1 MPEQLPKVEESTKF
15 NFVTSI
21 WIVPFIALIIA
32 GWLAYQYFS
41 ELGPEI
47 RIVFPSNQGLKAGQ
61 SQIKYKDVPVG
72 TITKITLQEDGEG
85 VVVIARMDK
94 VAEPYL
100 NEDTRFW
107 IVKPELGISGVTGL
121 DTLISGNYIGITG
134 RKGGKFK
141 NSFVGLDHAYRSE
154 MKGEYYVLR
163 SLRGDSSIKQ
173 GTPVYLKNIRVGRVE
188 YVMLGLDDIFVDVI
202 IFIDKQYIPYVHTDS
217 KFWVR
222 STLDAELVNGALDV
236 TLAPFI
242 DLLQGAIEFSSS
254 GYDTNQT
261 VPSSF
266 KFLLH
271 RNKNVVNTK
280 KIGHAQKE
288 IELFMLNTEDSIAK
302 LKIGSPVKYDGFK
315 IGSVIE
321 ITLSYDKKTH
331 KMKGKVIT
339 EIDTSVFDDLSDA
352 NDTGKENLHH
362 AVTEGLRARI
372 DTIDPITGRLYVNLL
387 FTDNDGN
394 KTIEKLN
401 GQYAVIPTVRSVN
414 GDMMAGFS
422 KIMDKINRL
431 PIEELVA
438 SLNKVVKES
447 EKPVANANVVLEEL
461 KETVKNLNALTS
473 KKTFAAMPDEVD
485 KALKE
490 LTRTLKTTKKVVKGY
505 GNNSLL
511 NRQISETLKT
521 VNKTSEEMREFLK
534 MLNRKPNSLIFGDK

>member
-107 IVKPELGISGVTGL
+107 IVKPELGISGITGL

-134 RKGGKFK
+134 RKGGELKK
-141 NSFVGLDHAYRSE
+141 SFVGLDHAYRSE

-188 YVMLGLDDIFVDVI
+188 YVMLGLNDIFVDVI
-202 IFIDKQYIPYVHTDS
+202 IFIDKQYTPYVHTDS

-254 GYDTNQT
+254 GYDANQT

-288 IELFMLNTEDSIAK
+288 IELFMLNTEESIAK

-401 GQYAVIPTVRSVN
+401 GQYAVIPTVR
-414 GDMMAGFS
+414 
-422 KIMDKINRL
+422 
-431 PIEELVA
+431 
-438 SLNKVVKES
+438 
-447 EKPVANANVVLEEL
+447 
-461 KETVKNLNALTS
+461 
-473 KKTFAAMPDEVD
+473 
-485 KALKE
+485 
-490 LTRTLKTTKKVVKGY
+490 
-505 GNNSLL
+505 
-511 NRQISETLKT
+511 
-521 VNKTSEEMREFLK
+521 
-534 MLNRKPNSLIFGDK
+534 

>member
-1 MPEQLPKVEESTKF
+1 MAEQLPQVEESTKF
-15 NFVTSI
+15 NFFTSI

-32 GWLAYQYFS
+32 GWLAYQYYS

-47 RIVFPSNQGLKAGQ
+47 RIVFPNNQGLKAGQ

-72 TITKITLQEDGEG
+72 TVTKITLQEDGEG

-100 NEDTRFW
+100 NEDTKFW
-107 IVKPELGISGVTGL
+107 IVKPELGISGVSGL

-134 RKGGKFK
+134 RKGGKFQK
-141 NSFVGLDHAYRSE
+141 RFIGLDHAYRSE

-163 SLRGDSSIKQ
+163 SPRGDSSVKQ
-173 GTPVYLKNIRVGRVE
+173 GTPIYLKNIRVGRVE
-188 YVMLGLDDIFVDVI
+188 YVLLGLDDIFVDVI
-202 IFIDKQYIPYVHTDS
+202 IFVDKQYTPYVHTDS

-236 TLAPFI
+236 TLAPFS
-242 DLLQGAIEFSSS
+242 DLLQGAIEFSSH
-254 GYDTNQT
+254 GYDTNHT
-261 VPSSF
+261 VPSDF

-271 RNKNVVNTK
+271 RNKNAVNTK

-288 IELFMLNTEDSIAK
+288 IELFMLNTEESIAK
-302 LKIGSPVKYDGFK
+302 LKIGSPVRYDGFK

-321 ITLSYDKKTH
+321 ITLSYDKQTH

-352 NDTGKENLHH
+352 NDTGKENLYR

-372 DTIDPITGRLYVNLL
+372 DTIDPVTGRLYVNLL
-387 FTDNDGN
+387 FTDKDGN
-394 KTIEKLN
+394 KTIEKVN
-401 GQYAVIPTVRSVN
+401 GQYAIIPTVRSVN
-414 GDMMAGFS
+414 GDMMTGLS
-422 KIMDKINRL
+422 KIMNKINRL

-447 EKPVANANVVLEEL
+447 EKPVANANAVLEEL
-461 KETVKNLNALTS
+461 KETVRNLNALTS
-473 KKTFAAMPDEVD
+473 KKTFASMPDEVD

-490 LTRTLKTTKKVVKGY
+490 LTRTLKTTKKVVRGY

-511 NRQISETLKT
+511 SRQIAETLKT
-521 VNKTSEEMREFLK
+521 VNRTSEEMREFLK

>member
-1 MPEQLPKVEESTKF
+1 MPEHIPQIEESTKF
-15 NFVTSI
+15 NFFTSI

-32 GWLAYQYFS
+32 GWLAYQYYA

-47 RIVFPSNQGLKAGQ
+47 KIIFPSNQGLKAGQ

-72 TITKITLQEDGEG
+72 TVTKITLQEDGEG

-100 NEDTRFW
+100 NEDTKFW
-107 IVKPELGISGVTGL
+107 IVKPELGISGVSGL

-134 RKGGKFK
+134 KKGGKVK
-141 NSFVGLDHAYRSE
+141 KTFVGLDHTYRSE

-163 SLRGDSSIKQ
+163 SPRGDSSVKQ

-188 YVMLGLDDIFVDVI
+188 YVLLGLDDIFVDVI
-202 IFIDKQYIPYVHTDS
+202 IFIDKRYTPYVHTDS

-236 TLAPFI
+236 TLAPFT

-254 GYDTNQT
+254 GYDSNRSIPFDFT
-261 VPSSF
+261 
-266 KFLLH
+266 FLLH
-271 RNKNVVNTK
+271 RNKNAVNTK
-280 KIGHAQKE
+280 KLGHAQKE
-288 IELFMLNTEDSIAK
+288 IELFMLNTEESIAK
-302 LKIGSPVKYDGFK
+302 LKIGSPVRYDGFK

-321 ITLSYDKKTH
+321 ITLSYEKRTH
-331 KMKGKVIT
+331 KMKGKVLT

-352 NDTGKENLHH
+352 NDTGKENLYL

-387 FTDNDGN
+387 FTDKDGN
-394 KTIEKLN
+394 KSIEK
-401 GQYAVIPTVRSVN
+401 GEPYAVIPTIPSVN
-414 GDMMAGFS
+414 GDMMAGLS

-431 PIEELVA
+431 QIEELVD
-438 SLNKVVKES
+438 SLNKVIKES
-447 EKPVANANVVLEEL
+447 EKPVANANAVLEEL
-461 KETVKNLNALTS
+461 KETVRNLNALTG
-473 KKTFAAMPDEVD
+473 KKTFASMPDEVD

-490 LTRTLKTTKKVVKGY
+490 LTRTLKITKKVVKGY

-511 NRQISETLKT
+511 SRQIAETLKT
-521 VNKTSEEMREFLK
+521 VNRTSEEMREFLK

>member
-72 TITKITLQEDGEG
+72 TITKITLQKDGEG

-100 NEDTRFW
+100 NEDTKFW
-107 IVKPELGISGVTGL
+107 IVKPELGISGITGL

-134 RKGGKFK
+134 RKGGELKK
-141 NSFVGLDHAYRSE
+141 SFVGLDHAYRSE
-154 MKGEYYVLR
+154 IKGEYYVLR

-188 YVMLGLDDIFVDVI
+188 YVMLGLNDIFVDVI
-202 IFIDKQYIPYVHTDS
+202 IFIDKQYTPYVHTDS

-254 GYDTNQT
+254 GYDANQT

-288 IELFMLNTEDSIAK
+288 IELFMLNTEESIAK

-339 EIDTSVFDDLSDA
+339 EIDTSVFDDLSDV
-352 NDTGKENLHH
+352 NDTGKENLYH

-394 KTIEKLN
+394 KTIEKVN
-401 GQYAVIPTVRSVN
+401 GQYAVIPTVHSVN

-438 SLNKVVKES
+438 SLNKVIKES

-473 KKTFAAMPDEVD
+473 KKTFTSMPDEVD

-511 NRQISETLKT
+511 SRQIAETLKT
-521 VNKTSEEMREFLK
+521 VNRTSEEMREFLK